1 MEILRTSSYIIPV
14 KLESVEGKYMLIH
27 GYTGAMDIV
36 DSELKSYIFTSNQF
50 NKETFPFADEIFE
63 MLKSRGY
70 LTIKTKEEE
79 RIYVQKISLKS
90 ACLNQILTKTFT
102 FLITYKCNFKCP
114 YCYEQN
120 NVQREGIDFK
130 TTISKEMVDKAFLAM
145 NEIEPNSK
153 LHNKVINLFGGEPLL
168 KENRQIIKYIVD
180 KGKALGYRFSATSN
194 GYDLDSYEDMLGND
208 AITSVQVTI
217 DGSKYVHN
225 IRRIHNENHGT
236 FDKIITNI
244 QWALEKGIALAIR
257 INVDAENINEVLI
270 LDSYFQEIGL
280 FDYDKFTA
288 YAAYIGGDINY
299 NPSVYNLTGNQ
310 RVSLQDF
317 YATCSQ
323 SQHIQYDISLCK
335 KVLSAIKSKKCL
347 KLLPIHCG
355 AQAVT
360 DYIFDP
366 FGHIYSCL
374 DCVGNKG
381 QAIGTYINHVR
392 WNEVKEKWTN
402 RNVGILD
409 KCCKCKLAL
418 LCGGG
423 CYAKVLNFNIES
435 YCDGYPVKL
444 KNTINRIYKHLYKQ
458 V

>member
-1 MEILRTSSYIIPV
+1 METLRKSSYIIPV
-14 KLESVEGKYMLIH
+14 KLENEEGKYMLIH
-27 GYTGAMDIV
+27 GYTGTMDVV
-36 DSELKSYIFTSNQF
+36 DYELKNYIFTSEQF
-50 NKETFPFADEIFE
+50 TKEMFPFSDEIFE
-63 MLKSRGY
+63 LLRSRGY
-70 LTIKTKEEE
+70 LTIRTEEEE
-79 RIYVQKISLKS
+79 RDYIRKIALKT
-90 ACLNQILTKTFT
+90 AYLNQIITKTFT
-102 FLITYKCNFKCP
+102 FLITYKCNFNCP
-114 YCYEQN
+114 YCYEHN
-120 NVQREGIDFK
+120 IVKREGIDFK
-130 TTISKEMVDKAFLAM
+130 TSISKELVDKAFLAM
-145 NEIEPNSK
+145 NEIEPNVK

-180 KGKALGYRFSATSN
+180 KGKALGYHFSATSN
-194 GYDLDSYEDMLGND
+194 GYDLEFYEDLLGNN

-217 DGSKYVHN
+217 DGSKYVHDV
-225 IRRIHNENHGT
+225 RRVHNENHGT

-244 QWALEKGIALAIR
+244 RWALEKGIALAIR
-257 INVDAENINEVLI
+257 INVDAENINEILI

-280 FDYDKFTA
+280 YNYDKFTV

-299 NPSVYNLTGNQ
+299 NPSIYNLTGKQ
-310 RVSLQDF
+310 RISLQDF

-335 KVLSAIKSKKCL
+335 KIMSAIKKKKCL
-347 KLLPIHCG
+347 RLLPVHCG
-355 AQAVT
+355 AQVGT

-381 QAIGTYINHVR
+381 QDIGTYINHVR
-392 WNEVKEKWTN
+392 WNEGKEKWTN

-409 KCCKCKLAL
+409 KCSKCKFAL

-423 CYAKVLNFNIES
+423 CYAKVLNSNIES
-435 YCDGYPVKL
+435 YCDGYPIKF
-444 KNTINRIYKHLYKQ
+444 KNVINRIYKHLYNQ